1 MYEQKNLMR
10 YIPVIIFGLVG
21 QLGCWGLMIGG
32 QAITTLDNALI
43 IHALGAPIVFGVLS
57 YIYFKKFNITSP
69 LQTAFIF
76 VAIVVL
82 LDFFVVALLINRNFE
97 MFFSPIGTWIP
108 FTLIFSSTYL
118 IGRLVNMRAR
128 TGEF

>member
-1 MYEQKNLMR
+1 
-10 YIPVIIFGLVG
+10 
-21 QLGCWGLMIGG
+21 
-32 QAITTLDNALI
+32 
-43 IHALGAPIVFGVLS
+43 
-57 YIYFKKFNITSP
+57 YFKKFNITSP

-82 LDFFVVALLINRNFE
+82 LDFFVVALLINRSFE